1 MATKEEMRKLAI
13 SKSRD
18 HTRTVVV
25 IGLVLFS
32 VFLLIGFLNLTNQV
46 DMSFKKMPTTDLN
59 GDGIIQIPEEV
70 GLDNND
76 DGVIDK
82 WDANVG
88 YDAYDSYDV
97 DGDGIY
103 DEAGVDE
110 IPDQGQSP
118 TIRFFQFLFIGVA
131 AFIGPYSFY
140 ASGKAKNREAIER
153 RIPDFLRDVAEAGR
167 FGMTLADAIVVAS
180 SGRYGKLTP
189 EIQKMAAQI
198 QWGVTASEALR
209 LFAERMD
216 TALVNRVVAIVIKS
230 SDAGGSVADVLT
242 MVAHDTKEEQLM
254 QQEREIAMST
264 YLAVIYIAFFVF
276 LVTIIILNATF
287 LPKIRIAGMAVA
299 RSAEAAGLGSSNVG
313 GMSLDVSV
321 IPQIE
326 VAFFLASMIH
336 AVGDGV
342 MAGVLQNGRVSEG
355 LKHSFILII
364 LGILILT
371 FT

>member
-1 MATKEEMRKLAI
+1 MATKDEMRRLAI
-13 SKSRD
+13 AKSRD
-18 HTRTVVV
+18 HTRTVVA
-25 IGLVLFS
+25 IGAILLAVC
-32 VFLLIGFLNLTNQV
+32 LLIGFLNLTNQV
-46 DMSFKKMPTTDLN
+46 DMSFKSL
-59 GDGIIQIPEEV
+59 EL
-70 GLDNND
+70 LDND
-76 DGVIDK
+76 EDGVITK

-88 YDAYDSYDV
+88 YDAYDPDDVNNNGITDEPDV
-97 DGDGIY
+97 DG
-103 DEAGVDE
+103 

-118 TIRFFQFLFIGVA
+118 TIRFFQWLFIGIACLV
-131 AFIGPYSFY
+131 GPYAFY
-140 ASGKAKNREAIER
+140 DSKKNKTREAVEK

-180 SGRYGKLTP
+180 TGRYGKLTP
-189 EIQKMAAQI
+189 EIKKMAAQI

-216 TALVNRVVAIVIKS
+216 TALVNRVVASVIKS

-242 MVAHDTKEEQLM
+242 MVAHDTHEEQLM
-254 QQEREIAMST
+254 QAEREIEMST
-264 YLAVIYIAFFVF
+264 YLAVIYISYFVF
-276 LVTIIILNATF
+276 LVTIIILNVTF

-299 RSAEAAGLGSSNVG
+299 RSAEAAGLGSSSVG
-313 GMSLDVSV
+313 GMSLDVGI

>member
-1 MATKEEMRKLAI
+1 MATKDEMRKLAI
-13 SKSRD
+13 AKSRD
-18 HTRTVVV
+18 HTRTVLA
-25 IGLVLFS
+25 IGAILLAVCLLV
-32 VFLLIGFLNLTNQV
+32 GFLNFTNQV
-46 DMSFKKMPTTDLN
+46 DMSFKSL
-59 GDGIIQIPEEV
+59 EL
-70 GLDNND
+70 LDND
-76 DGVIDK
+76 EDGEITK

-88 YDAYDSYDV
+88 HDV
-97 DGDGIY
+97 DGDG
-103 DEAGVDE
+103 

-118 TIRFFQFLFIGVA
+118 TIRLFQWLFIGIACLV
-131 AFIGPYSFY
+131 GPYAFY
-140 ASGKAKNREAIER
+140 DSKKNKTREAVEK

-180 SGRYGKLTP
+180 TGRYGKLTP
-189 EIQKMAAQI
+189 EIKKMAAQI

-242 MVAHDTKEEQLM
+242 MVAHDTHEEQLS
-254 QQEREIAMST
+254 QAEREIEMST
-264 YLAVIYIAFFVF
+264 YLAVIYISYFVF
-276 LVTIIILNATF
+276 LVTIIILNVTF

-299 RSAEAAGLGSSNVG
+299 RSAEAAGLGSSSVR
-313 GMSLDVSV
+313 GMSLDVGI